1 MTETLQTPLRPDEPK
16 ERAAAAIDGE
26 TLFDVAVLGC
36 GVSGLALA
44 RMLSRQGERV
54 VVIESYG
61 RPGGNHLSF
70 VIRGMEFD
78 VGTIYFSEGD
88 LQFRYFPELLAVCI
102 HHPVTVQKVNRTGW
116 PSRYPF
122 SLSDD
127 VLRRGPLFMARAL
140 LSLFWDKLRIRRP
153 RTAGDRIRQVVGS
166 FFFVESGVAAY
177 IRRMFGADADALAP
191 SFIDRRMAWLLDHR
205 LSAILARALR
215 RGRGRPQWTS
225 ELALFRPAGGF
236 ARYYDIAVDALA
248 AEGVRFVFAETLQ
261 AIGPGADEAALRI
274 DGASRAYR
282 ARRVISTLPLRQ
294 LCAITGIRQP
304 DLATVTLVTLMVSFL
319 GAKRASG
326 DVIYNLDQRGPWKR
340 ITMMSNIYG
349 RVDGREY
356 MSVECPIEAG
366 AAADIAGLYATFVA
380 HVQQLRLFT
389 GDFRLEGSN
398 CLAEAYPVMATGYEA
413 ERERV
418 LAEATARGIETA
430 GRQGRFEY
438 IPHSSVAFHLIEE
451 RFGHG
456 AADGPRTVPA
466 NDR

>member
-1 MTETLQTPLRPDEPK
+1 
-16 ERAAAAIDGE
+16 
-26 TLFDVAVLGC
+26 
-36 GVSGLALA
+36 
-44 RMLSRQGERV
+44 
-54 VVIESYG
+54 
-61 RPGGNHLSF
+61 
-70 VIRGMEFD
+70 
-78 VGTIYFSEGD
+78 
-88 LQFRYFPELLAVCI
+88 
-102 HHPVTVQKVNRTGW
+102 
-116 PSRYPF
+116 
-122 SLSDD
+122 
-127 VLRRGPLFMARAL
+127 MARAL

-326 DVIYNLDQRGPWKR
+326 D
-340 ITMMSNIYG
+340 
-349 RVDGREY
+349 

-366 AAADIAGLYATFVA
+366 AAADVAGLYATFVA